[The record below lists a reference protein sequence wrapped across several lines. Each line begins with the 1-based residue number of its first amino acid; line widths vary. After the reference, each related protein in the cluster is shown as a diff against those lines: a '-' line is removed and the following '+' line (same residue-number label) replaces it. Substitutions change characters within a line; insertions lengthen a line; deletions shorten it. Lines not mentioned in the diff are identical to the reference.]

1 MATIGERIRSVRKRR
16 GLTQQGLADM
26 AGVSASLIR
35 KLEQDARRDVRLETL
50 RKIAVAL
57 KVPTTSLMVRHD
69 AEPADEQTLDL
80 WGPVRR
86 ALYGLEG
93 PPLEAPT
100 REGLGSAL
108 EASMPL
114 WKQDRYSQIAAML
127 PVMLRDADAL
137 VETDLPARHVRGR
150 LLHLV
155 GWLMTQTRQ
164 FDEADF
170 ALSRAMDDMN
180 DPLDAAATVSTHCW
194 LLLRQGR
201 LDKARRMAMRW
212 ADDVEP
218 RISRATPHQLSAWGW
233 LLLRSSAAAIRD
245 NRPGEADDTIRLA
258 RTAAVAMGHDLTPDE
273 DFLRTFGPVTVA
285 MKRVENAMIEDRPD
299 KVLQLSQTIP
309 VTGLRPTSNN
319 RNRHLLDVA
328 EAHRR
333 MHRHS
338 EAFDILQGVRRDA
351 PEWMTNQRYARDI
364 LKGIIGRRRTLTSEM
379 RDLADF
385 VRLDY

>member
-1 MATIGERIRSVRKRR
+1 MATMGARIRSVRKRR
-16 GLTQQGLADM
+16 GLTQQCLADL

-35 KLEQDARRDVRLETL
+35 KLEQDARKDVRLETL
-50 RKIAVAL
+50 RKVAVAL
-57 KVPTTSLMVRHD
+57 KVPTTSLMTRLD
-69 AEPADEQTLDL
+69 AESAHEETLDL
-80 WGPVRR
+80 WAPVRR
-86 ALYGLEG
+86 ALHRLDGQ
-93 PPLEAPT
+93 PTEAPT
-100 REGLGSAL
+100 REGLGDAL

-127 PVMLRDADAL
+127 PVMIRDADAL
-137 VETDLPARHVRGR
+137 VEVDLSHRHVRGR

-164 FDEADF
+164 FDQAEF

-180 DPLDAAATVSTHCW
+180 DSLDAAATISTHCW

-201 LDKARRMAMRW
+201 LDEACQMATRW
-212 ADDVEP
+212 SDDVEP

-233 LLLRSSAAAIRD
+233 LLLRASAAAIRD

-258 RTAAVAMGHDLTPDE
+258 RTAAVAMGRDLTPGD

-285 MKRVENAMIEDRPD
+285 MKQVENAMIEDRPD

-309 VTGLRPTSNN
+309 LTDLRPTSNN

-333 MHRHS
+333 MHRQS
-338 EAFDILQGVRRDA
+338 EAFEILQGVRHDA
-351 PEWMTNQRYARDI
+351 PEWMTNQSYARDI
-364 LKGIIGRRRTLTSEM
+364 LKGIIGRRRTLTNKM

-385 VRLDY
+385 VRLEY